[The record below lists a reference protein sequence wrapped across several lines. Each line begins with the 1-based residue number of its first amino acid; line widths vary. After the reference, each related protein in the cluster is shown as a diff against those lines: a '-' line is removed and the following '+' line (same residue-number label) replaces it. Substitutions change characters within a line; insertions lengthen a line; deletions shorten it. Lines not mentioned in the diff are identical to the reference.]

1 MAGLLDTARPL
12 DRFRT
17 LLAPD
22 PGWQYGSFAPMKS
35 RTPLDP
41 IYGAPQVMDTQ
52 FSLAIPDVAREMVGS
67 LLTTLEAPYT
77 GVMPS
82 PADLLNIT
90 PMTSA
95 PGLLVRVPAG
105 ALASGLTRRGVGDN
119 QGPPLGPDPAEVS
132 PLGFYS
138 PTEQAVLNLKQA
150 TLTPDQARA
159 SLANLGAKKEEMQW
173 MGMDDFLANRTSVT
187 QDELLDFVRQNRVN
201 VEQVN
206 YGGADPE
213 ALVRQANELMAQG
226 QRVQASGDLDG
237 ARVLFDRHDDL
248 MRQAEGLEASPQG
261 LLAPKFSDPNL
272 QLPGG
277 ENYREVVLTMPQR
290 TPPSEFGD
298 YLKRMEAKYGSDYP
312 ASMTIDE
319 SMRLNKLADAH
330 KAVRELQPNIDF
342 RGGHF
347 PDENAL
353 AHVRLTDRIDA
364 DGKKVLFIEEIQ
376 SDWHQKGRLHGYKG
390 FSDNKEDMALLEKH
404 GISFERNPEEPDI
417 SAFKDMESGD
427 LLGLDEL
434 RFLPWLKLPDDVFQ
448 AAVRLDA
455 GGGVPDAPFKQ
466 SWSDLSMMRIMKM
479 AADEGYDRVA
489 WTTGRMQADRYDL
502 SKQVD
507 QIDVINHVDGGR
519 FVDVRKDGNLILDM
533 QYDEA
538 GKITGG
544 RPEFIGK
551 DLSDVLGK
559 EMAEKVLAVPPRASP
574 LGQTNLAKSFKG
586 IDLQVGGEGMIKFY
600 DQMLPKKAQK
610 IARRLD
616 KDATVGTREIST
628 GDEVYSIWNTISGH
642 SVGGGYSRARAQQI
656 IDADDHHRMV
666 LESGGTNKVWS
677 VDITPAMRKTIG
689 RQPLFAANPG
699 AVAAPGLLS
708 TQQPAPPPSLIMDSR
723 ERVPRGLLDA
733 AA

>member
-12 DRFRT
+12 DRFRA

-22 PGWQYGSFAPMKS
+22 PGWQYGSLAPLKT

-52 FSLAIPDVAREMVGS
+52 FSLAIPDMAREMVGS

-502 SKQVD
+502 SKQISEVHYSGTNLKAYD
-507 QIDVINHVDGGR
+507 HNGAEVIN
-519 FVDVRKDGNLILDM
+519 K
-533 QYDEA
+533 
-538 GKITGG
+538 TGVKQADL
-544 RPEFIGK
+544 PDFIGK
-551 DLSDVLGK
+551 EAADKL
-559 EMAEKVLAVPPRASP
+559 LAQKADGTLRSLV
-574 LGQTNLAKSFKG
+574 GQ
-586 IDLQVGGEGMIKFY
+586 DLQVGGEGMIKFY

-616 KDATVGTREIST
+616 KDAKVGTREIST

-689 RQPLFAANPG
+689 RQPLFAANP
-699 AVAAPGLLS
+699 AAASAPGLLS
-708 TQQPAPPPSLIMDSR
+708 TQQPQQRI
-723 ERVPRGLLDA
+723 PRGLLDA